1 MWKFPTKPM
10 VSFGGVGYCKEITS
24 PFLGELPNFHVRFG
38 RAKGTVSV
46 LSVLGGGLLIALGE
60 KKLVDF
66 KLYIYIYNVR
76 PPSYKLVYKLQ

>member
-24 PFLGELPNFHVRFG
+24 PFGELPNFHVRFG

-46 LSVLGGGLLIALGE
+46 LSVLGVGLLIALGE
-60 KKLVDF
+60 KKTGGFQAV
-66 KLYIYIYNVR
+66 YIYIIYIM
-76 PPSYKLVYKLQ
+76 

>member
-60 KKLVDF
+60 KKTGGFQAV
-66 KLYIYIYNVR
+66 YIYNVR